1 MFFRTQTWVRD
12 VLDLADK
19 LESQKEAEVDAL
31 QKQLTR
37 LAPARK
43 KRSRQPASH
52 APVHEAVSSDAGI
65 GAPAGYTATSPLGL
79 MHRAADTALAVYSSL
94 AHAGAP
100 ALATAVSAPVPSDA
114 NAAAAT
120 AAAAAPSAG
129 RGHPGVGARP
139 ATLRTGPLSL
149 KRLLADF
156 GAYKTAFSGFFHDQA
171 HHASHRV
178 KWAAPKV

>member
-1 MFFRTQTWVRD
+1 MQAR
-12 VLDLADK
+12 
-19 LESQKEAEVDAL
+19 AEHG
-31 QKQLTR
+31 R
-37 LAPARK
+37 LRLWRCNAGAG
-43 KRSRQPASH
+43 AGN
-52 APVHEAVSSDAGI
+52 AGAGAGI
-65 GAPAGYTATSPLGL
+65 
-79 MHRAADTALAVYSSL
+79 
-94 AHAGAP
+94 AP

-114 NAAAAT
+114 NAAAET